1 MKEELLQKEAHAIPE
16 KCTGQKDLLGQFF
29 ITITSPHSFCEIPCI
44 RFLDFSSKS
53 GWRGMGWGV

>member
-29 ITITSPHSFCEIPCI
+29 ITITSPGSKI
-44 RFLDFSSKS
+44 RHFKMLIDCTVTSSCLFAI
-53 GWRGMGWGV
+53 